1 MTKEEIEQH
10 LKTTRAELEE
20 LMASLDEADL
30 AKTSRAE
37 AWTAKDLLA
46 HLASA
51 EGGIQAVIQRI
62 RKGDTQLRAGFD
74 LNIWNQRQVEKRR
87 SATVAD
93 FQSEL
98 RTSREGTWRLLA
110 EVPETEFPLRGIHSS
125 GEDMSV
131 EELFRRIGDHE
142 REHGA
147 MVRDALT
154 R

>member
-1 MTKEEIEQH
+1 MTKREIEQH
-10 LKTTRAELEE
+10 LKASRAELEA
-20 LMASLDEADL
+20 LMASLSEADL
-30 AKTSRAE
+30 ARTSRAE
-37 AWTAKDLLA
+37 AWTVKDLLA

-51 EGGIQAVIQRI
+51 ESGIHAVIQRI

-87 SATVAD
+87 DAAVSD
-93 FQSEL
+93 FQAEL
-98 RTSREGTWRLLA
+98 RASREGTWQLLA
-110 EVPETEFPLRGIHSS
+110 EVPEADFPLRGIHSS

-142 REHGA
+142 REHGS
-147 MVRDALT
+147 MVREALG

>member
-1 MTKEEIEQH
+1 MTKQEIERH
-10 LKTTRAELEE
+10 LEVTRGELEG
-20 LMASLDEADL
+20 LMASLGAADL
-30 AKTSRAE
+30 AQTSRAE
-37 AWTAKDLLA
+37 GWTVKDLLA

-51 EGGIQAVIQRI
+51 ESGIQAVIQRI
-62 RKGDTQLRAGFD
+62 RKGDTQLREGFD
-74 LNIWNQRQVEKRR
+74 LNIWNQRQVEKRG
-87 SATVAD
+87 SATVGD

-110 EVPETEFPLRGIHSS
+110 EVPEAEFPLRGIHSS
-125 GEDMSV
+125 GEEMSV

-147 MVRDALT
+147 MVREALA